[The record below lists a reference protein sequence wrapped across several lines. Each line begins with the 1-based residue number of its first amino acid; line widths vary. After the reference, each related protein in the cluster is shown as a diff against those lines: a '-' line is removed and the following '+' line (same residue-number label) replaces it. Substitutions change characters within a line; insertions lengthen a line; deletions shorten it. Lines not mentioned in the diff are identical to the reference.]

1 MSFADFETRPGR
13 MPKPSRAAIE
23 AANRRRQL
31 AAAARLFARQGSQV
45 PLTAVRSA
53 AGVGHNMP
61 GVYASVEI
69 LLEDLLTE
77 HLLAL
82 CGAVCTAQDHFGDR
96 APEVLLEQL
105 IRAWLEAMSHGL
117 DAHRVWLFCR
127 HRLSETQQRALDLR
141 LRLIIELMQ
150 AALSA
155 AVPALP
161 AKRPNAALLMF
172 PAIRAAL
179 SDPFHWPDPPDPA
192 VRRADARRIT
202 GMLIAVAE
210 AEAIGH
216 WPRLGRLEGA
226 EPGTPR
232 IELNSRRAR
241 TEFRELLDAA
251 EAGADILITRHGKPV
266 VRMVGERPMRLPA
279 FEAAADY
286 AQGPLEQVP
295 IG

>member
-1 MSFADFETRPGR
+1 MSFAAFEARPEKA
-13 MPKPSRAAIE
+13 PKPTRAAVE
-23 AANRRRQL
+23 AENRRRQL
-31 AAAARLFARQGSQV
+31 QAAARLFARQG
-45 PLTAVRSA
+45 PRITLDAVRSA
-53 AGVGHNMP
+53 AGVGHSMP
-61 GVYASVEI
+61 GVYVSVET
-69 LLEDLLTE
+69 LLEDLLID

-82 CGAVCTAQDHFGDR
+82 TGAVCTAQDHFGDR

-105 IRAWLEAMSHGL
+105 IRAWLEAMSLNL
-117 DAHRVWLFCR
+117 DAHRAYLFCR
-127 HRLSETQQRALDLR
+127 HRLNEQQQRALDLR

-161 AKRPNAALLMF
+161 AARPDAALLLF

-179 SDPFHWPDPPDPA
+179 SDPYHWPDPPDPA
-192 VRRADARRIT
+192 MRQADARRIT

-232 IELNSRRAR
+232 IELSVRRAR
-241 TEFRELLDAA
+241 AGFRELLDAA
-251 EAGADILITRHGKPV
+251 EEGADILIKRRGKPA

-279 FEAAADY
+279 VEASADY
-286 AQGPLEQVP
+286 AHGPLRHVR